1 MSSREERVAL
11 NEASAREINEDIEQA
26 QRANGDAHYLRVLC
40 ECGDADCEQVLAITL
55 PEYEQ
60 VRSDPVRFA
69 VRSDHVDATVEEVVE
84 ETDRFVVVA
93 KREGVP
99 AKVAEEE
106 DPRR

>member
-11 NEASAREINEDIEQA
+11 NEAAARKINEEIEHA

-40 ECGDADCEQVLAITL
+40 ECGDRDCEQVLAITL

-60 VRSDPVRFA
+60 IRSDPVRFA
-69 VRSDHVDATVEEVVE
+69 VRRDHVDATVEEVVM

-99 AKVAEEE
+99 ARVAEEE
-106 DPRR
+106 DPRQ